1 MTLIEQAGRICRQK
15 GERFTPIRQK
25 VFTLL
30 EASDGARTAY
40 ELLDELAKDMPNA
53 RPPTIY
59 RALEFLQQM
68 GFVHRLDSRN
78 AFVLCTHFEDH
89 HAAQFLVCDQ
99 CGSVAEIHMPAA
111 MQGFRNEAVKL
122 GFDVHSETVELHGLC
137 KDCH

>member
-1 MTLIEQAGRICRQK
+1 MTLIEQAGHICRQK

-25 VFTLL
+25 VFSLL

-99 CGSVAEIHMPAA
+99 CGSVAEIHMPKA
-111 MQGFRNEAVKL
+111 MQGFRDEAITL